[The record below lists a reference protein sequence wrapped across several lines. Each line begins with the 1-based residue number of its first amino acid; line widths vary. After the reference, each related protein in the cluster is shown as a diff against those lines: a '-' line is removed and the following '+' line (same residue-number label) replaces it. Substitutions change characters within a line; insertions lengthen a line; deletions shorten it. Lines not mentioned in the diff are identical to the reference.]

1 VEFDAALIE
10 RARRGDSR
18 AFERL
23 YREHV
28 GRVHGLCLRMTRNPD
43 LAADCV
49 QDAFIK
55 AWKALP
61 KFEARSTFSTWLHR
75 IAVNTVLEKRRGPSN
90 AEIAVEDPTEL
101 AEPVMTFDSPVEEEE
116 LEAAIESLPQGARD
130 ALVLCGVYGYETF
143 GSRRDARHRG
153 RHLQGAAAPGPG
165 PAAGS
170 VGKRCAMTTRRVKG
184 IGELPRDIPPGAR
197 PVARHREAIQA
208 TSP

>member
-1 VEFDAALIE
+1 MTIASKGGADSVVGIDVALIE
-10 RARRGDSR
+10 RARRGDSK

-61 KFEARSTFSTWLHR
+61 KFEARSSFSTWLHR
-75 IAVNTVLEKRRGPSN
+75 IAVNTVLEKRRGPSK
-90 AEIAVEDPTEL
+90 AEIVVEDPTEYQ
-101 AEPVMTFDSPVEEEE
+101 EPVLTFDSPVEEEE

-130 ALVLCGVYGYETF
+130 ALLLCGVYGYEHSEAASMLGIAVGTCKAQLHRAR
-143 GSRRDARHRG
+143 GLLRDRLERG
-153 RHLQGAAAPGPG
+153 VQ
-165 PAAGS
+165 
-170 VGKRCAMTTRRVKG
+170 
-184 IGELPRDIPPGAR
+184 
-197 PVARHREAIQA
+197 
-208 TSP
+208 

>member
-1 VEFDAALIE
+1 MTISSTGGGDAVVGIDVLLIE
-10 RARRGDSR
+10 RARRGDSK

-61 KFEARSTFSTWLHR
+61 KFEARASFSTWLHR
-75 IAVNTVLEKRRGPSN
+75 IAVNTVLEKRRGPSK
-90 AEIAVEDPTEL
+90 AEVVVEDPTEYE
-101 AEPVMTFDSPVEEEE
+101 EPVLTFDTPVEEEE

-130 ALVLCGVYGYETF
+130 ALLLCGVYGYEH
-143 GSRRDARHRG
+143 SE
-153 RHLQGAAAPGPG
+153 
-165 PAAGS
+165 AAGMLGIA
-170 VGKRCAMTTRRVKG
+170 VGTCKAQLHR
-184 IGELPRDIPPGAR
+184 AR
-197 PVARHREAIQA
+197 GLLRERLERGVR
-208 TSP
+208 